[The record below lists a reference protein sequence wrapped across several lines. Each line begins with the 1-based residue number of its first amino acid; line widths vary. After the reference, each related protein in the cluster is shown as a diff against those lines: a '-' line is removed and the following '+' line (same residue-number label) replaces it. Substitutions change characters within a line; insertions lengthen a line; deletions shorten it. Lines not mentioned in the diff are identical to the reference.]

1 MIENYNPWGR
11 KGGGAPNRSIR
22 MSNIYQ
28 EGLYPE
34 PKTVSC
40 NFKLVVVEHCSS
52 SQLLFAES
60 SHTD

>member
-34 PKTVSC
+34 PKTVGVV
-40 NFKLVVVEHCSS
+40 LVV
-52 SQLLFAES
+52 F
-60 SHTD
+60 